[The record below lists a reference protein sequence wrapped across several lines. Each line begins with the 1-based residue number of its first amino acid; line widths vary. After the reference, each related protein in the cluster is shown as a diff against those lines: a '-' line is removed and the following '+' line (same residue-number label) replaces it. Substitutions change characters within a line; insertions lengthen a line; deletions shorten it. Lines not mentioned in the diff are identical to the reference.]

1 MKELMSI
8 LRNDKKNVEEFIEN
22 QIEVIIGCTN
32 HAYKYPE
39 IDSLIPNVEI
49 AKLLVPLYIG
59 DKSIDASEIT
69 AILLY
74 TNQKNVFEKYSEEFL
89 TISLAEM
96 IHADRL
102 KELIVKLGGKITQ
115 VYTNT
120 EATKIGSSVK
130 EALQIAINSE
140 IQTIANYEEVIKKLE
155 TFTFYPQRTIIIQY
169 LNKIIAD
176 EKIHWEIFKQ
186 LLDQEN
192 MNDFV
197 VSKTEIKINI

>member
-32 HAYKYPE
+32 HAYKYPD
-39 IDSLIPNVEI
+39 IDSLIPNAEI

-102 KELIVKLGGKITQ
+102 KEIIVKLGGKITQ

-155 TFTFYPQRTIIIQY
+155 IFTFYPQRTIIIQY

-176 EKIHWEIFKQ
+176 EKIHWEIFKK

>member
-39 IDSLIPNVEI
+39 IDSLIPNAEI

-102 KELIVKLGGKITQ
+102 KEIIVKLGGKITQ

-120 EATKIGSSVK
+120 EATKIGSSAK

-155 TFTFYPQRTIIIQY
+155 TFTFYPQRIIIIQY

-176 EKIHWEIFKQ
+176 EKIHWEIFKK

>member
-39 IDSLIPNVEI
+39 IDSLIPNAEI

-102 KELIVKLGGKITQ
+102 KEIIVKLGGKITQ

-120 EATKIGSSVK
+120 EATKIGSSAK

-155 TFTFYPQRTIIIQY
+155 TFTFYPQRIIIIQY

-176 EKIHWEIFKQ
+176 EKIHWEIFKK

-192 MNDFV
+192 INDFV

>member
-74 TNQKNVFEKYSEEFL
+74 TNQKKC
-89 TISLAEM
+89 I
-96 IHADRL
+96 
-102 KELIVKLGGKITQ
+102 
-115 VYTNT
+115 
-120 EATKIGSSVK
+120 
-130 EALQIAINSE
+130 
-140 IQTIANYEEVIKKLE
+140 
-155 TFTFYPQRTIIIQY
+155 
-169 LNKIIAD
+169 
-176 EKIHWEIFKQ
+176 
-186 LLDQEN
+186 
-192 MNDFV
+192 
-197 VSKTEIKINI
+197 